1 MCAIFAHM
9 VRYLGE
15 RDIGARIAEARESTG
30 LSQAELASAVSI
42 DRSAMNKVERGTR
55 RVTAFELSEIARV
68 LNRRMEWF
76 LTEPTPAITS
86 HRQRE
91 GTTRRAIDSVL
102 EELTREVVFIASYS
116 GRVALRDYPARPVP
130 STTAEAEELAA
141 QIRSELDAGDAPI
154 NDLVRASESLGLLV
168 FSQPLGADAADGGSV
183 LLEAG
188 GVALVNSTADVG
200 RRRMTA
206 AHEIGHYVVADEYTI
221 DHSIAQSGD
230 GDRESL
236 LDRFARALLC
246 PPGPTRSYWDHQLEV
261 GDWRSAFLKSASH
274 WRVDFA
280 TLARRLLDL
289 GIITAEE
296 AQEGRSLHAVK
307 ADFIELNL
315 HVPMDMNSWS
325 LPPSFELAVLAL
337 YRAETISAARALQ
350 LLRGTYDDQDLPE
363 RPANPE
369 SAAWQVVV

>member
-1 MCAIFAHM
+1 MLA
-9 VRYLGE
+9 E
-15 RDIGARIAEARESTG
+15 SDIGARIAEAREIAG
-30 LSQAELASAVSI
+30 LTQAELASEISI

-91 GTTRRAIDSVL
+91 GTSRRAIDAVL
-102 EELTREVVFIASYS
+102 EELTREVGFVSTYTDRL
-116 GRVALRDYPARPVP
+116 GLLEYPARPVP
-130 STTAEAEELAA
+130 TAGAEAEDLAA
-141 QIRSELDAGDAPI
+141 QVRSELDAGDEALT
-154 NDLVRASESLGLLV
+154 DLVKASESLGLLI

-183 LLEAG
+183 LLETG

-206 AHEIGHYVVADEYTI
+206 AHEIGHYVVADEYTV
-221 DHSIAQSGD
+221 DHTIAQGGD

-246 PPGPTRSYWDHQLEV
+246 PPGPTQFYWEHQLDV
-261 GDWRSAFLKSASH
+261 GDWRSAFLRSASH

-280 TLARRLLDL
+280 TLARRLLEL
-289 GIITAEE
+289 GIISADE
-296 AQEGRSLHAVK
+296 AQEGRSLRALK

-315 HVPMDMNSWS
+315 HVPGDLEGTTM
-325 LPPSFELAVLAL
+325 PPSFELSVLKL
-337 YRAETISAARALQ
+337 YRAETISASRALQ
-350 LLRGTYDDQDLPE
+350 LLRGTYDYQDLPD
-363 RPANPE
+363 RPLNPE
-369 SAAWQVVV
+369 SAAWQVLR